1 MSGATTGKFAKY
13 LSDEKAYQNQRVGC
27 FVIKD
32 ENQLDNDFLYYSL
45 FELKKQI
52 EKKAYGG
59 AQPNISASDIEN
71 FTIPLPP
78 LEEQKHIAAVLSK
91 AEALIAERKQS
102 IQLLDEYL
110 KSTFLEMF
118 GDPVKNEKGWEMKS
132 GEEYLSKLTVGVVI
146 KPASHY
152 VEKGVI
158 ALRSLNIKPNRID
171 LTNLVYFAKESHQGS
186 LAKSILKEGDVVFV
200 RTGLT
205 GTAAIIPKELDGCN
219 CIDLIITRPKE
230 NILNQLYLVFF
241 FNSDFGKRL
250 VSEKEVGGIQKHFN
264 IGAIKKLKIPIPSL
278 QLQTQFAQIV
288 EKTEALK
295 AQYTAH
301 LQELE
306 QLYGALSQ
314 RAFRGG

>member
-1 MSGATTGKFAKY
+1 
-13 LSDEKAYQNQRVGC
+13 
-27 FVIKD
+27 
-32 ENQLDNDFLYYSL
+32 
-45 FELKKQI
+45 
-52 EKKAYGG
+52 
-59 AQPNISASDIEN
+59 
-71 FTIPLPP
+71 
-78 LEEQKHIAAVLSK
+78 
-91 AEALIAERKQS
+91 
-102 IQLLDEYL
+102 
-110 KSTFLEMF
+110 
-118 GDPVKNEKGWEMKS
+118 
-132 GEEYLSKLTVGVVI
+132 
-146 KPASHY
+146 
-152 VEKGVI
+152 
-158 ALRSLNIKPNRID
+158 
-171 LTNLVYFAKESHQGS
+171 LVYFAKESHQGS